1 MLARWHSEICH
12 HNKEAP
18 LDTIFYEYII
28 HFPDDTIRN
37 YRVEI
42 GKKTRRI
49 IHTDI
54 EIKDAAEWT
63 NLEYCQCDNCPLDK
77 VEYPKCP
84 IAHNLYSLIEIFKDR
99 ISYEGVTVEIL
110 SNQRSYKKQ
119 TTLQIAL
126 QSLFGI
132 LMAAS
137 DCPNMKFLSSMA
149 IFHLPFASFEETILR
164 ASSFYLLKQ
173 YFQKTCNQ
181 YYDFSMDGL
190 KKQYEAVEMVNQ
202 ALLER
207 IQSIETEGDASLNAI
222 NTLNAFAQM
231 FSLQY
236 ELDLASIQYVFT
248 DPDE

>member
-1 MLARWHSEICH
+1 
-12 HNKEAP
+12 

-28 HFPDDTIRN
+28 YFSDNTNRL

-42 GKKTRRI
+42 DKKRRKI
-49 IHTDI
+49 LQTEAYSEDCVRWTDL
-54 EIKDAAEWT
+54 D
-63 NLEYCQCDNCPLDK
+63 YCQCSNCPLNN
-77 VEYPKCP
+77 ELHPKCP
-84 IAHNLYSLIEIFKDR
+84 IAHNLHSLIEVFKDR
-99 ISYEGVTVEIL
+99 ISFEEVSVEIV
-110 SNQRSYKKQ
+110 SPQRSYKKE

-164 ASSFYLLKQ
+164 AASFYLLKQ
-173 YFQKTCNQ
+173 YFLKTSNRF
-181 YYDFSMDGL
+181 YDFSMEGL
-190 KKQYEAVEMVNQ
+190 KKQYEEVEMVNQ
-202 ALLER
+202 GLLKR

-222 NTLNAFAQM
+222 TTLNAFAQM

-236 ELDLASIQYVFT
+236 ELDLASIQYVFA
-248 DPDE
+248 DPEN

>member
-1 MLARWHSEICH
+1 
-12 HNKEAP
+12 

-28 HFPDDTIRN
+28 HFPDTTVRN

-42 GKKTRRI
+42 DKTKRRI
-49 IHTDI
+49 IQSNNHQSEDNV
-54 EIKDAAEWT
+54 EWT
-63 NLEYCQCDNCPLDK
+63 NLDFCKCSNCPLK
-77 VEYPKCP
+77 VVKFHKCP
-84 IAHNLYSLIEIFKDR
+84 IAYNLHSLVEVFKDR
-99 ISYEGVTVEIL
+99 ISYEEVSVEIK
-110 SNQRSYKKQ
+110 SNQRSYKKE

-137 DCPNMKFLSSMA
+137 DCPNMKFLSSMV

-164 ASSFYLLKQ
+164 AASFYLLKQ
-173 YFQKTCNQ
+173 YFQKSNNQ

-190 KKQYEAVEMVNQ
+190 KKQYEAVEIVNQ
-202 ALLER
+202 GLLER

-222 NTLNAFAQM
+222 TTLNAFAQM

-236 ELDLASIQYVFT
+236 ELDLASLQYVFA
-248 DPDE
+248 DPDLNE